1 MSTIRIIK
9 NPAIDLNLPKF
20 SIDENSVGEHL
31 NHHPLLKLLNVYGFL
46 CVIGRPRQG
55 KTSLTVSM
63 LTQKKPKIYRK
74 TYNYLYIFM
83 PSNSINSMK
92 DDPFETVKKDQIYDE
107 LNDETIND
115 VYAKLNENS
124 EINAKSMVYIDD
136 QTASLKG
143 SKFIQETL
151 KKIIYNRR
159 HLKTN
164 IIITAQS
171 YVNIPLD
178 VRKNIENL
186 ILFKPAKKEFEIV
199 FQELFEM
206 KRDDALQLM
215 KDVYQ
220 SPHDFLFLNV
230 PSQRLF
236 CNWDELK
243 LTSED
248 TDDEIEFKK

>member
-1 MSTIRIIK
+1 MQTFRIIK

-20 SIDENSVGEHL
+20 TIDENSVGDHL
-31 NHHPLLKLLNVYGFL
+31 NYHPLLKLLNVYGFL

-74 TYNYLYIFM
+74 THHHLYIFM
-83 PSNSINSMK
+83 PTNSLNSMK
-92 DDPFETVKKDQIYDE
+92 DNPFKQLPEDQIYNE

-115 VYAKLNENS
+115 VYNKLNENS
-124 EINAKSMVYIDD
+124 ENNEKSIVYIDD
-136 QTASLKG
+136 QTASLKE

-199 FQELFEM
+199 FQELG
-206 KRDDALQLM
+206 
-215 KDVYQ
+215 
-220 SPHDFLFLNV
+220 
-230 PSQRLF
+230 
-236 CNWDELK
+236 
-243 LTSED
+243 
-248 TDDEIEFKK
+248 

>member
-1 MSTIRIIK
+1 
-9 NPAIDLNLPKF
+9 
-20 SIDENSVGEHL
+20 
-31 NHHPLLKLLNVYGFL
+31 
-46 CVIGRPRQG
+46 
-55 KTSLTVSM
+55 
-63 LTQKKPKIYRK
+63 
-74 TYNYLYIFM
+74 
-83 PSNSINSMK
+83 
-92 DDPFETVKKDQIYDE
+92 

-124 EINAKSMVYIDD
+124 GNDEKSIVYIDD
-136 QTASLKG
+136 QTASLKE

-186 ILFKPAKKEFEIV
+186 ILFKPAKKEFERV
-199 FQELFEM
+199 FDELFEM
-206 KRDDALQLM
+206 KKDDALQLM